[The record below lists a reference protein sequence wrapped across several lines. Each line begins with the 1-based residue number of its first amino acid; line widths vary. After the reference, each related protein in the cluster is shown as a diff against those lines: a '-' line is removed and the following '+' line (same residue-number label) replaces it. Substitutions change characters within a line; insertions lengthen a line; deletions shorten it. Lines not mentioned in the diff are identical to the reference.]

1 MAANSSLGA
10 ALGWGTPLSIATG
23 FNNHDVIELLLAAGA
38 EIGPHALHEAI
49 ANCKNGEKHT
59 AEDGVAMT
67 RILLS
72 HGADV
77 EAVGP
82 PLRRSE
88 RVGGKTPLLRAC
100 QDGSIKG
107 AKLLLLHGAAFDRP
121 DDAGVTPLA
130 AARELLVRP
139 RTWEQ
144 QIREFEEDHNPP
156 YALDGIDNGP
166 ALNAMFDRYLEW
178 YWRRARVCV
187 FGRRV
192 DTSARCAVAGTP
204 ELSRQV
210 AAFLVGDIAS
220 IRA

>member
-1 MAANSSLGA
+1 M
-10 ALGWGTPLSIATG
+10 
-23 FNNHDVIELLLAAGA
+23 
-38 EIGPHALHEAI
+38 
-49 ANCKNGEKHT
+49 
-59 AEDGVAMT
+59 
-67 RILLS
+67 
-72 HGADV
+72 
-77 EAVGP
+77 
-82 PLRRSE
+82 
-88 RVGGKTPLLRAC
+88 
-100 QDGSIKG
+100 
-107 AKLLLLHGAAFDRP
+107 
-121 DDAGVTPLA
+121 TPLA